1 MKLHHKINL
10 PVVLGALSL
19 CCPIMV
25 VSIIALM
32 HLSLAGFWAGTLSA
46 PGDDA
51 NRHAAALMAIAEGAT
66 SILVTFVGCV
76 IGSLVGTISFS
87 LQGRKKGAG
96 FAGLVLNAAPL
107 LFFALAL
114 IIFKL

>member
-1 MKLHHKINL
+1 MKFHHKINL

-19 CCPIMV
+19 CCPIIV
-25 VSIIALM
+25 VSIIALV
-32 HLSLAGFWAGTLSA
+32 HLSLAGFWAGVLSA

-51 NRHAAALMAIAEGAT
+51 NRHAAALMAIAEGFT

-76 IGSLVGTISFS
+76 VGSLLGTISFL
-87 LQGRKKGAG
+87 LQGRRRGVG
-96 FAGLVLNAAPL
+96 FVGLVLNAAPL